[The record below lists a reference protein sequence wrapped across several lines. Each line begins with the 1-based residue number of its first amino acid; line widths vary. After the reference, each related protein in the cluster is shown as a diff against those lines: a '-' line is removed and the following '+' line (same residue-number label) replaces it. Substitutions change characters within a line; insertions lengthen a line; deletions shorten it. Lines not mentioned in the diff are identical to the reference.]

1 MAASLKTWAESEDK
15 TLLRSQFGTLILMS
29 DIVVM
34 KETEFAF
41 FRSLCDS
48 NDIFLQRGI
57 FCNKIEQVKHKLL
70 TKKKKKL

>member
-1 MAASLKTWAESEDK
+1 
-15 TLLRSQFGTLILMS
+15 MS